1 MRTTLVHAKSE
12 HEPRNNDDSATKA
25 KHSRQQSSAN
35 AKRHQYQRALF

>member
-1 MRTTLVHAKSE
+1 MCAALIHAKCE
-12 HEPRNNDDSATKA
+12 HQTRNNDDSATKA